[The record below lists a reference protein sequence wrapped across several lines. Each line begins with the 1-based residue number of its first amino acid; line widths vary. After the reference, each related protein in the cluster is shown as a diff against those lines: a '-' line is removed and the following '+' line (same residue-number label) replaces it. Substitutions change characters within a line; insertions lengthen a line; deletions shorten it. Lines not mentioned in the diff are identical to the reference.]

1 MSLLYD
7 AMEPVVLM
15 ERKRVSDGAGG
26 FITSWVDGAEFEAAI
41 TFDSS
46 MQARRAEAEGV
57 TSLYT
62 VTVYKNTELDYHDVF
77 KRESDGQ
84 IFRITSN
91 SDDQKTPQ
99 SASFQIRQYTAESW
113 ELTT

>member
-1 MSLLYD
+1 MSLLND
-7 AMEPVVLM
+7 AMETVVLI

-26 FITSWVDGAEFEAAI
+26 FITSWIDGPEFDAAI

-62 VTVYKNTELDYHDVF
+62 VTVPKYTELDYHDVF
-77 KRESDGQ
+77 KRVSDGQ

-91 SDDQKTPQ
+91 SDDQKTPK
-99 SASFQIRQYTAESW
+99 SASFHIRQYTAEEF
-113 ELTT
+113 ELTI

>member
-1 MSLLYD
+1 MSLLNE
-7 AMEPVVLM
+7 AMESVVLM

-26 FITSWVDGAEFEAAI
+26 FITSWEDGPEFDAAI
-41 TFDSS
+41 SFDTS

-62 VTVYKNTELDYHDVF
+62 VITPKYTELDYHDVF
-77 KRESDGQ
+77 KRLSDNQ

-91 SDDQKTPQ
+91 SDDKKTPQ
-99 SASFQIRQYTAESW
+99 SASFQVRQYTAESW
-113 ELTT
+113 ELPT